1 MSILDQLG
9 IDPAILF
16 IILFALVILLFI
28 LFIVV
33 LVQNRKMKRK
43 LDIFMRGSDAESLED
58 IIRRNMVEID
68 AMKRELKSHKIDL
81 SSLHRVTG
89 KSCSKMGIIK
99 YNGFVGMGGKASFAL
114 TLLDSSDSGIIL
126 NVIHS
131 RDGAYPYVKEVTR
144 GICETS
150 MSAEEKASLE
160 MAMRSR

>member
-1 MSILDQLG
+1 MNLLEQFG
-9 IDPAILF
+9 IDPAIL
-16 IILFALVILLFI
+16 IIVLFGLVILLFI
-28 LFIVV
+28 LFIVTI
-33 LVQNRKMKRK
+33 VQNRKMSRK

-58 IIRRNMVEID
+58 IIRRNMIEID

-81 SSLHRVTG
+81 ATLHRVTG

-114 TLLDSSDSGIIL
+114 TLLDNSDSGIIL

-150 MSAEEKASLE
+150 MSEEEKASLE
-160 MAMRSR
+160 MAMRTR